1 MNKNYLS
8 FGLLTSC
15 LLTFSFSLFS
25 QLKIG
30 DNPGVINS
38 SAVLEI
44 ESNSKGLLLSRMS
57 KANRDAIVNP
67 ANGLLIFNT
76 ESNSFETYKSVCSC
90 WKKIFDVNNNTTTN
104 EAPIVNNVRYSG
116 SPEIG
121 KVLTGNYNYSDFEND
136 VEGSS
141 IIKWYRASS
150 PSGLGAVEISGATSN
165 TYTVQSSD
173 IGKYIGFSVTPIA
186 TSGTPIGELLI
197 YYNSTI
203 VLGNATF
210 NFSLTPII
218 QSGTYTASHV
228 MNNLNFI
235 QIEIDVKT
243 PGNITFTSNTINGYS
258 FPSYSETF
266 QYVGLNWVTLFPTGT
281 QISTNGSGDDFLITA
296 NGQVI
301 RTKNINISNQ

>member
-1 MNKNYLS
+1 MKMKKYL
-8 FGLLTSC
+8 LLTYCHFFVVIS
-15 LLTFSFSLFS
+15 FS

-30 DNPGVINS
+30 NNPGVINS

-44 ESNSKGLLLSRMS
+44 ESDSKGLLLSRMNTT
-57 KANRDAIVNP
+57 NRDAIVNP

-104 EAPIVNNVRYSG
+104 EAPIANNVRYAQ
-116 SPEIG
+116 SPALG
-121 KVLTGNYNYSDFEND
+121 KVLTSTYNYSDIEGD
-136 VEGSS
+136 LVGSS
-141 IIKWYRASS
+141 IFKWFRAAS

-173 IGKYIGFSVTPIA
+173 IGKYIGFSVTPVA
-186 TSGTPIGELLI
+186 LTGTPIGESLI

-210 NFSLTPII
+210 NYSLVPVI
-218 QSGTYTASHV
+218 QNGTFTASHV
-228 MNNLNFI
+228 MNNSNYI

-243 PGNITFTSNTINGYS
+243 PGNITFTSNTVNGYS

-266 QYVGLNWVTLFPTGT
+266 QNVGLYWVTLFPTGT
-281 QISTNGSGDDFLITA
+281 QTSTNGSGDNFIITG
-296 NGQVI
+296 NGQVT
-301 RTKNINISNQ
+301 RTKNINISNL